1 MNKTRNILAISAIVV
16 LVFFLTYT
24 AVIVS
29 SPKSVILQGQVE
41 ATQVKVASKL
51 VGRIDSLGI
60 KKGDQ
65 VKAGQVLFTL
75 NSPEVEAKLKQAMAG
90 KQAALA
96 QSNKANNGART
107 EDVQAAYNTY
117 QKALAAAELHKRTFN
132 RVNNLFKE
140 GVVPEQKKDEAET
153 QMIAAEETA
162 KAAKAIW
169 EKAKNGARNEDKS
182 AAFAIVNQADGVISE
197 VESYLSERIITAPIN
212 GEVANVISE
221 RGELV
226 PAGFP
231 VVTIVDL
238 SDIWITFN
246 IREDL
251 LSKIQIGTTFKAK
264 FPALGNKEVELKVNY
279 MNPLGSYATWN
290 ATKTSGDFDMQTFEV
305 NAVPVEKVNGLRSGM
320 SALVD
325 WSKIDKQ
332 E

>member
-1 MNKTRNILAISAIVV
+1 M
-16 LVFFLTYT
+16 
-24 AVIVS
+24 
-29 SPKSVILQGQVE
+29 ILQGQVE

-60 KKGDQ
+60 KKGQ
-65 VKAGQVLFTL
+65 KVKAGQVLFTL

-90 KQAALA
+90 KKAALA
-96 QSNKANNGART
+96 QSSKANNGART
-107 EDVQAAYNTY
+107 EDVQAAYNAY
-117 QKALAAAELHKRTFN
+117 QKALAAAELHKKTYS

-153 QMIAAEETA
+153 KMIAAQETA

-169 EKAKNGARNEDKS
+169 EKAKNGARYEDKT
-182 AAFAIVNQADGVISE
+182 AAFAIVSQADGVISE
-197 VESYLSERIITAPIN
+197 VESYLKERVITSPIN
-212 GEVANVISE
+212 GEVANIISE

-226 PAGFP
+226 PSGFP

-238 SDIWITFN
+238 NDIWVTFN

-251 LSKIQIGTTFKAK
+251 LSKIKVGTVFKAQ
-264 FPALGNKEVELKVNY
+264 FPALGNIEVELKVNY
-279 MNPLGSYATWN
+279 MNPLGGYATWN

-305 NAVPVEKVNGLRSGM
+305 NAAPIKQVDGLRPGM

-325 WSKIDKQ
+325 WSEIDVQ